1 MTNAY
6 LLDGSQMQD
15 LPSAHRYLKEML
27 NFPEY
32 YGNNLDALFDCLTE
46 FSDETL
52 IWIENENQMHP
63 KLEKVFLD
71 AMDENSSLMV
81 ILESGESL

>member
-6 LLDGSQMQD
+6 LLDGLQMQD
-15 LPSAHRYLKEML
+15 LPSAHRYLKETL

-46 FSDETL
+46 FSDETM
-52 IWIENENQMHP
+52 IWVENENKMHP

-71 AMDENSSLMV
+71 AMDENSNLMV
-81 ILESGESL
+81 ILESGE